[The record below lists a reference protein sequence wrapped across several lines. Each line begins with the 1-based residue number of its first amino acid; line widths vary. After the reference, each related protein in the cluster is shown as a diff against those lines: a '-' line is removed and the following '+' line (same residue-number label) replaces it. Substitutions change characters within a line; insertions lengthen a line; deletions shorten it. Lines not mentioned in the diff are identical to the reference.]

1 MKDLLV
7 ILEEIGKEDPPMMTT
22 EGAPKEER
30 EALHMKIEDIGRDL
44 TQEIGGTT
52 MALAD
57 LGGEGTAGRVS
68 TSRGLLLQ
76 APLLP
81 RDQCC

>member
-1 MKDLLV
+1 MTRKSTPTTKV
-7 ILEEIGKEDPPMMTT
+7 EKGKENHHMTP
-22 EGAPKEER
+22 EIEEE

-81 RDQCC
+81 RDQ